1 MDVFTQSSVMVGKGD
16 DGDLP
21 SLVEGARSGRP
32 AAVERLVARVQD
44 RVRTW
49 AARFTDDEDSADDV
63 AQEVLIGLERR
74 VKRFDGASRFSTWLF
89 AVTRNVALSQ
99 RRRDQRRAML
109 LERQFER
116 ENVVVSS
123 SEDNP
128 DATRLAGLVIQYY
141 DALPR
146 RQRSIFEMVDLQGM
160 TPAEVARQ
168 LGMEQVTVRAHLFK
182 ARRAIRARMLEQH
195 ERMLKEYQS

>member
-21 SLVEGARSGRP
+21 SLVEGVRSGRP

-44 RVRTW
+44 RVRGW
-49 AARFTDDEDSADDV
+49 AARFTDDEDTADDV

-74 VKRFDGASRFSTWLF
+74 VSRFRGASRFSTWLF

-109 LERQFER
+109 LERRFEV
-116 ENVVVSS
+116 EGIEQGTV
-123 SEDNP
+123 EQDP
-128 DATRLAGLVIQYY
+128 DAVRLASLVMQYY
-141 DALPR
+141 DALPK

>member
-16 DGDLP
+16 DDDLP
-21 SLVEGARSGRP
+21 SHVEGVRSGRP

-44 RVRTW
+44 RVRGW
-49 AARFTDDEDSADDV
+49 AARFTDDEDTADDV

-74 VKRFDGASRFSTWLF
+74 VSRFRGASQFSTWLF

-109 LERQFER
+109 LERRLEVEGIGQGTVEQ
-116 ENVVVSS
+116 
-123 SEDNP
+123 DP
-128 DATRLAGLVIQYY
+128 DAIRLASLVMQYY
-141 DALPR
+141 DALPK